1 MLMTVMYSNVIVLL
15 HDYNTND
22 LLIIF
27 DVCSDSLEM
36 KCVEFD
42 TLSFVELALELHP
55 EWITD

>member
-55 EWITD
+55 E

>member
-27 DVCSDSLEM
+27 DVCGDSLEM

-55 EWITD
+55 E